1 MYFFP
6 PFLLGTNIK
15 CISKTYLGA
24 FAGGGEEEKGGPGRG
39 GGSEQDRHQQKVYI
53 FYLKI

>member
-53 FYLKI
+53 SFIS